1 MRGFTLPDLLVVT
14 GLVAAFLVL
23 GLPGLGTLKGNLA
36 TSVEQHRLL
45 SLLTAARSAAIHGN
59 RRTVLCSFD
68 DEQPGPDCGP
78 GIGAG
83 WLLFA
88 DLNGDRQYRPDED
101 ELLRL
106 ERIPRARAL
115 RVRDRGGDAFDS
127 ALTFRPDGSVVTPAT
142 LNLCAAGSRRTVR
155 VVVSMTGR
163 VRTEREQVPCAT

>member
-14 GLVAAFLVL
+14 GLVAVFLVL
-23 GLPGLGTLKGNLA
+23 GLPGLRTLKGNLA

-45 SLLTAARSAAIHGN
+45 SLLASARGAAVHGN
-59 RRTVLCSFD
+59 RRTVLCPID
-68 DEQPGPDCGP
+68 VEQPEPDCGP
-78 GIGAG
+78 AAGAG

-88 DLNGDRQYRPDED
+88 DADGDRRYRPGED

-115 RVRDRGGDAFDS
+115 SVRDRRGEVFDS

-142 LNLCAAGSRRTVR
+142 VDLCAAGSRRTVR
-155 VVVSMTGR
+155 IVVSMTGR
-163 VRTEREQVPCAT
+163 VRTEREQVPCAA